1 MRLQLEGFKV
11 RPGLGN
17 KSGSIFKLSSVT
29 SDPEVENKQKIKD
42 EKQEENKEEAKN
54 KKKV

>member
-1 MRLQLEGFKV
+1 LQLEGFKV

-42 EKQEENKEEAKN
+42 EKQEENKEEPKN
-54 KKKV
+54 KKKF